1 MTSNTIQFNSIAAVT
16 LCIFMVIAVATDI
29 REHRIP
35 NMLVI
40 AVLLLGLTVQIS
52 SDSAAGIVS
61 WAGGLA
67 VGMAIFLPFYIGGGM
82 GAGDV
87 KLMAATTGFLGPEIG
102 FTAGASALIAGLP
115 LALIYLLARY
125 LEERRAAAAEMANAG
140 GPHLHRTPAH
150 LVDSREGK
158 TNRIPYAAAIATGTM
173 VGLWQS
179 GQFAQLAGALS
190 L

>member
-1 MTSNTIQFNSIAAVT
+1 MSANTLQFNSIAALA
-16 LCIFMVIAVATDI
+16 LCIFMAIAVSTDM

-35 NMLVI
+35 NMLVV
-40 AVLLLGLTVQIS
+40 AVLLLGLVVQLNP
-52 SDSAAGIVS
+52 DFATGIIS

-87 KLMAATTGFLGPEIG
+87 KLMAAAAGFLGPEFG

-115 LALIYLLARY
+115 LALIYVAARY
-125 LEERRAAAAEMANAG
+125 LKERRATAAEMATPG
-140 GPHLHRTPAH
+140 GPHLHHKPAH

-179 GQFAQLAGALS
+179 GQFAQLAGVLS

>member
-1 MTSNTIQFNSIAAVT
+1 MSSNTLQFNSIAAVA
-16 LCIFMVIAVATDI
+16 LCIFMVIAVTTDI

-35 NMLVI
+35 NLLVV
-40 AVLLLGLTVQIS
+40 AVLLLGLIVQINTG
-52 SDSAAGIVS
+52 SATGIVS

-115 LALIYLLARY
+115 LAIIYIVARY
-125 LEERRAAAAEMANAG
+125 LTERQATAAEMATPG
-140 GPHLHRTPAH
+140 GPHLHHKPAH

-158 TNRIPYAAAIATGTM
+158 TKRIPYAAAIATGAM
-173 VGLWQS
+173 IGLWQS
-179 GQFAQLAGALS
+179 GQFAQLAGVLS

>member
-1 MTSNTIQFNSIAAVT
+1 MSSNTLQFNSIAAT
-16 LCIFMVIAVATDI
+16 ALCIMMVIAVATDL

-35 NMLVI
+35 NLLVI
-40 AVLLLGLTVQIS
+40 AVLLLGLMTQIGT
-52 SDSAAGIVS
+52 DSVTGIAS

-67 VGMAIFLPFYIGGGM
+67 IGMAIFLPFYILGGM

-87 KLMAATTGFLGPEIG
+87 KLMAATAGFLGPE
-102 FTAGASALIAGLP
+102 AGAIACGAALLAGLP
-115 LALIYLLARY
+115 LAAIYIAARY
-125 LEERRAAAAEMANAG
+125 LEERRAAAAETATAG
-140 GPHLHRTPAH
+140 GPHLHHKPAH

-158 TNRIPYAAAIATGTM
+158 ENRIPYAAAIATGAM
-173 VGLWQS
+173 IGLWQS